1 MAIGGWDIAA
11 PWPKRA
17 DARASMM
24 GRGPLSLGAAAHR
37 LELRQP
43 RAEAVRLGLDVLRGA
58 AQGRAGT
65 RRVGREARRS
75 CRPRKA
81 TVVGGLSCSGSR
93 VVRARRKRLGLG
105 RHLRLRGRRRTTEEA
120 LLRALR
126 TPPTHGAVGR
136 RCCMQHN
143 CPLAHCGAAGACCGC
158 CCRLR
163 PLTADVCDSAA
174 NGAAPAAASRAPV
187 QNLRIPAREVVQSCR
202 AQRWQQRT
210 IMLMSAAGETATRC
224 TPAMFAGG
232 TKAEVR
238 LPGWAQRSRV
248 SNNQLARCGSGGWR
262 HRNAPNNGNKRQ
274 HGADLPGRAG
284 QTVSPGAGCVA
295 DGAFLGRSR

>member
-1 MAIGGWDIAA
+1 
-11 PWPKRA
+11 
-17 DARASMM
+17 MM

-58 AQGRAGT
+58 AQGRAGA
-65 RRVGREARRS
+65 RRVGREALRC

-81 TVVGGLSCSGSR
+81 TVVGGLSCSCSR

-143 CPLAHCGAAGACCGC
+143 CPLAHCAGPPVLAAAAAVAYD
-158 CCRLR
+158 R

-248 SNNQLARCGSGGWR
+248 SNNQ
-262 HRNAPNNGNKRQ
+262 
-274 HGADLPGRAG
+274 RAAAALEAS
-284 QTVSPGAGCVA
+284 QRTQQW
-295 DGAFLGRSR
+295 

>member
-17 DARASMM
+17 DARTSMW
-24 GRGPLSLGAAAHR
+24 GRGPLRLGAAAHR

-58 AQGRAGT
+58 AQGRAGA
-65 RRVGREARRS
+65 RRVGREALRC

-81 TVVGGLSCSGSR
+81 TVVGGLSCSCSR

-126 TPPTHGAVGR
+126 TPPTHGAVR
-136 RCCMQHN
+136 PALLHATQLPT
-143 CPLAHCGAAGACCGC
+143 CPLRWAASACCGC

-163 PLTADVCDSAA
+163 PSPDC
-174 NGAAPAAASRAPV
+174 RC
-187 QNLRIPAREVVQSCR
+187 LRQ
-202 AQRWQQRT
+202 
-210 IMLMSAAGETATRC
+210 
-224 TPAMFAGG
+224 
-232 TKAEVR
+232 
-238 LPGWAQRSRV
+238 
-248 SNNQLARCGSGGWR
+248 CGKWCS
-262 HRNAPNNGNKRQ
+262 
-274 HGADLPGRAG
+274 
-284 QTVSPGAGCVA
+284 T
-295 DGAFLGRSR
+295 GRSVTSPSPEPPHSG